1 MLVVWWKRSKSV
13 PNHEKIV
20 VRLLRFV
27 DRLPNAIRFLHSG
40 TSHSEA
46 CEVQTATKIKTHIN
60 IHMMPQIFQ
69 KIKKSMYIFSLKM
82 AITEDKRGLLRIF
95 IG

>member
-1 MLVVWWKRSKSV
+1 MLVVWRKRSKSV

-60 IHMMPQIFQ
+60 LHMMPQIFQ
-69 KIKKSMYIFSLKM
+69 K
-82 AITEDKRGLLRIF
+82 KRKVHVYFFFKNGNNRR
-95 IG
+95 